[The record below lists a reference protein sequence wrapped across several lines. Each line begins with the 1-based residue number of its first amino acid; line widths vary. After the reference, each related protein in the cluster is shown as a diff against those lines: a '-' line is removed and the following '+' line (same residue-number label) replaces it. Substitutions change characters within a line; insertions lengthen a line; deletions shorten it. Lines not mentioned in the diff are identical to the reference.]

1 MIAGSA
7 TVWQWAPRTKGV
19 ESIECS
25 MVSLRSV
32 YLSFAFRISCF
43 TRVFILH
50 TFLLRILTE
59 PGIVQFGGVTV
70 VKCGFRQFLLRSVG
84 CSAPFLDTA
93 RSWLHSGTGDH
104 GQVLTREQKSIKGT
118 LGISFPFGARFM
130 VMLGFAHGNKRWRR
144 RGEGERIK
152 LSNVTQ

>member
-1 MIAGSA
+1 M
-7 TVWQWAPRTKGV
+7 Q
-19 ESIECS
+19 
-25 MVSLRSV
+25 
-32 YLSFAFRISCF
+32 
-43 TRVFILH
+43 VFYVGILTLWGGKH
-50 TFLLRILTE
+50 DLVCTE
-59 PGIVQFGGVTV
+59 PGIVQFGEVTV